1 MKKTSILVIII
12 AALALGFF
20 FVKKPAPVEVMAVD
34 KTPNTVLLAV
44 KRLPSSAKSKLSW
57 WLDNKSLLIS
67 KYKLDFTEPNEQ
79 PSVYIYDFGDG
90 FKKEEMRDRL
100 CFDSV
105 SPPNNCIDKNIA
117 MVISQLRNG
126 EIKLAIDSEIFIQD
140 KSGKIVKQSPR

>member
-1 MKKTSILVIII
+1 MT
-12 AALALGFF
+12 
-20 FVKKPAPVEVMAVD
+20 AVD
-34 KTPNTVLLAV
+34 TTLNKILIVV
-44 KRLPSSAKSKLSW
+44 KGLSYSAKSKLSW

-67 KYKLDFTEPNEQ
+67 QYKVHFTEFNKQ

-126 EIKLAIDSEIFIQD
+126 EIKLAIDDDVFIQD
-140 KSGKIVKQSPR
+140 KSGKIVKQSPH

>member
-1 MKKTSILVIII
+1 MKKTSILGIVI

-20 FVKKPAPVEVMAVD
+20 FVKKSIPVEVMAVD
-34 KTPNTVLLAV
+34 ATRNTVLIAV
-44 KRLPSSAKSKLSW
+44 KGLPHSAKSKLSW

-67 KYKLDFTEPNEQ
+67 QYKLDYTEPDEQ

-90 FKKEEMRDRL
+90 FKKEEMKDRL

-105 SPPNNCIDKNIA
+105 LPPNNCIDKNIA

-126 EIKLAIDSEIFIQD
+126 EIKLAIDDDVFIQD
-140 KSGKIVKQSPR
+140 KSGKIVKQSPH

>member
-1 MKKTSILVIII
+1 MKKNSILGIVI

-20 FVKKPAPVEVMAVD
+20 FVKKSIPVEVMAVD
-34 KTPNTVLLAV
+34 ATPNTVLIAV
-44 KRLPSSAKSKLSW
+44 KGLPHSAKSKLSW

-67 KYKLDFTEPNEQ
+67 EYKLDFTEPDEQ
-79 PSVYIYDFGDG
+79 PSVYIYDFSDG
-90 FKKEEMRDRL
+90 FKKEEMKDRL

-105 SPPNNCIDKNIA
+105 SPPNNCIDKNID

-126 EIKLAIDSEIFIQD
+126 EIKLAVDDDVFIED

>member
-1 MKKTSILVIII
+1 MT
-12 AALALGFF
+12 
-20 FVKKPAPVEVMAVD
+20 AVD
-34 KTPNTVLLAV
+34 TTPNKILIVV
-44 KRLPSSAKSKLSW
+44 KGLSYSAKSKLSW

-67 KYKLDFTEPNEQ
+67 QYKVHFTEFNKQ

-126 EIKLAIDSEIFIQD
+126 EIKLAIDDDVFIQD
-140 KSGKIVKQSPR
+140 KSGKIVKQSPH

>member
-1 MKKTSILVIII
+1 MKKTTIILIVI
-12 AALALGFF
+12 AASVLGFF
-20 FVKKPAPVEVMAVD
+20 FLKELTSIEVMAVD
-34 KTPNTVLLAV
+34 KTPNTVLIAV
-44 KRLPSSAKSKLSW
+44 KGLPSSTKSKLSW

-67 KYKLDFTEPNEQ
+67 EYKLDFTEPDEQ
-79 PSVYIYDFGDG
+79 PSIYIHDFGDG

-126 EIKLAIDSEIFIQD
+126 ETKLAIDNDVFIQN
-140 KSGKIVKQSPR
+140 KSGKLVKQSPH

>member
-1 MKKTSILVIII
+1 MKKISTSVIVI

-20 FVKKPAPVEVMAVD
+20 LVKKPASVKVMAVE

-44 KRLPSSAKSKLSW
+44 KGVPFFTKSKLSW
-57 WLDNKSLLIS
+57 WLDNKNHLIS
-67 KYKLDFTEPNEQ
+67 QYKVDFTDPNEQ

-90 FKKEEMRDRL
+90 FKKEEMKDRL

-126 EIKLAIDSEIFIQD
+126 EIKLAIGDDVFIQD
-140 KSGKIVKQSPR
+140 KSGKIVKQSPP